1 MTDQSGQ
8 IPNGKPVRIPIG
20 QEDPYQL
27 QPATEFPQVNNT
39 NSKTIEQKNH
49 VPLELAINPYI
60 EEKSAI
66 TQAEFEIAASPFRS
80 PPKLVKLNTK
90 LDPNGET

>member
-8 IPNGKPVRIPIG
+8 IPDGKPVRIPIG

-27 QPATEFPQVNNT
+27 RPATVSNT
-39 NSKTIEQKNH
+39 NSKTLEQKNH

-60 EEKSAI
+60 EEKSAN
-66 TQAEFEIAASPFRS
+66 TQAEFEMADS
-80 PPKLVKLNTK
+80 PKLVKLNTK
-90 LDPNGET
+90 SDSNGEA